1 MLLRVLFLDILGV
14 IDLRA
19 GLKGV
24 YVKQPIERARQ
35 TDVLFALRETAKDLL
50 EVRLWAVIG
59 TILLLVALAGPFYT
73 METLGLGGRLLYWA
87 VVGTTSALLMWAL
100 NRVSGVLLPA
110 HWPRMA
116 VGAFA
121 GCVGVLPMMG
131 LVALANAAAG
141 LGLPQAG
148 FWGLF
153 PYVAPTVIGVSALV
167 HLLVT
172 PADTGPA
179 APSSVLQS
187 GLFSRLPAALGKDII
202 ALQAQDHYINVITP
216 HGHGLILMRM
226 SDAVQDL
233 AGLPGMQVHRS
244 WWINLDHVNGLEKTE
259 TGGAQLV
266 LTNDLYIPVPKSR
279 RTELRQAIAARNS
292 HEA

>member
-1 MLLRVLFLDILGV
+1 MLLRVLFRDNLGV
-14 IDLRA
+14 IDRRA

-24 YVKQPIERARQ
+24 YVNQPIERARQ

-50 EVRLWAVIG
+50 EVRRWAVIG
-59 TILLLVALAGPFYT
+59 AILLLVALAGPFYT

-87 VVGTTSALLMWAL
+87 VVGTTSTQLMWAL
-100 NRVSGVLLPA
+100 SRVSGVLLPA

-121 GCVGVLPMMG
+121 GFVGVLPVMG

-141 LGLPQAG
+141 LGMPQAG
-148 FWGLF
+148 FWGLL
-153 PYVAPTVIGVSALV
+153 PYVAPTVIGISVLV
-167 HLLVT
+167 HLLVS

-179 APSSVLQS
+179 APGSVSQS
-187 GLFSRLPAALGKDII
+187 GLFSRLPAHLGKDII
-202 ALQAQDHYINVITP
+202 ALQAQDHYVNVITP

-226 SDAVQDL
+226 SDAIQEL

-244 WWINLDHVNGLEKTE
+244 WWINLDHARGLERTE

-279 RTELRQAIAARNS
+279 RTEVRQAIAARNS
-292 HEA
+292 REA

>member
-1 MLLRVLFLDILGV
+1 MLRVFFLDILGV
-14 IDLRA
+14 IDPGA

-24 YVKQPIERARQ
+24 YVKQQIDRVKQA
-35 TDVLFALRETAKDLL
+35 DVLFALRETAKDLL

-59 TILLLVALAGPFYT
+59 AILLLVALAGPFYT

-121 GCVGVLPMMG
+121 GFVGVLPMMG

-141 LGLPQAG
+141 LGMPQAG
-148 FWGLF
+148 FWGLL
-153 PYVAPTVIGVSALV
+153 PYVAPTVIGISVLV
-167 HLLVT
+167 HLLVS

-179 APSSVLQS
+179 GPSSVLQS
-187 GLFSRLPAALGKDII
+187 GLFSRLPADLGRDII

-216 HGHGLILMRM
+216 RGNSLVLMRM

-233 AGLPGMQVHRS
+233 TGLPGMQVHRS
-244 WWINLDHVNGLEKTE
+244 WWINLDHVRGLERTE
-259 TGGAQLV
+259 TGGAQLD

-279 RTELRQAIAARNS
+279 RTEVRQAIAARNS
-292 HEA
+292 REA